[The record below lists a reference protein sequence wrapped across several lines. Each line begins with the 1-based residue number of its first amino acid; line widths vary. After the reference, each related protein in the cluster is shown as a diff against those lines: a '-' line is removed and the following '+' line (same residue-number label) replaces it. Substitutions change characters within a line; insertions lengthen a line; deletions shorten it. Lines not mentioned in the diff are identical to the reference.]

1 MSGRPLG
8 RHTARRLAGVSA
20 LVLLGST
27 LLVGGTATADMSAAA
42 RPTGPA
48 AAGQPTTR
56 HPHGS
61 KPTVVLVHGA
71 FADASGW
78 NAEISYLQ
86 RHGYPV
92 LAPANPLRGLTS
104 DGAYLRSVL
113 DTIPGPVVL
122 VGHSYGGAV
131 ITNAAAG
138 ASNVKALVFVS
149 AFAPAPGESV
159 AKFTDPVNYPGSL
172 LVEHLLIRPAANPF
186 APATAD
192 GNPLNDADAYIDPAY
207 FRPVFAGDLEPR
219 KAAVLGATQ
228 RPLSYFADTEPS
240 GPAAWTTT
248 PCWAL
253 VGLEDKAIPPA
264 AQKFMAHR
272 ACDHVRVIHSAHD
285 SLITHADQVDE
296 LITQAADSIR

>member
-1 MSGRPLG
+1 MSRGYLSR
-8 RHTARRLAGVSA
+8 RAARGLAAVSA
-20 LVLLGST
+20 ALLVGST
-27 LLVGGTATADMSAAA
+27 LLVGGTAAADVNAAA
-42 RPTGPA
+42 PTSRA
-48 AAGQPTTR
+48 AADDAADR
-56 HPHGS
+56 HPHGA

-78 NAEISYLQ
+78 SAEISYLQ
-86 RHGYPV
+86 RHGYPA

-104 DGAYLRSVL
+104 DGAYIRSVL

-159 AKFTDPVNYPGSL
+159 AKFTDPANYPGSL
-172 LVEHLLIRPAANPF
+172 LVQHLLIRPVANPV
-186 APATAD
+186 APAAAD
-192 GNPLNDADAYIDPAY
+192 GNPLNDADAYIDPAS
-207 FRPVFAGDLEPR
+207 FRQVFAGDLDPR
-219 KAAVLGATQ
+219 KAAVLGASQ
-228 RPLSYFADTEPS
+228 RPLSYFADTEAS

-272 ACDHVRVIHSAHD
+272 ACDHVKVIHSAHD
-285 SLITHADQVDE
+285 SLITHAGQVDE
-296 LITQAADSIR
+296 LIEQAAASIR